1 MWMRATSR
9 RQAAFSLVEVTIA
22 MGLVAFVLAALIGVF
37 ALGINSERDS
47 IEQIG
52 AANLASRLI
61 GERRANP
68 AESNVNGF
76 ALPPLD
82 SPLVSTIYFSDQE
95 EIVPSLT
102 DATVTCRATNTPNAS
117 GTLAILTLDFFWPAA
132 TAAATAKPNYTVTT
146 AIKLEP

>member
-1 MWMRATSR
+1 MVASVRCR
-9 RQAAFSLVEVTIA
+9 AAFSLVEVTLA
-22 MGLVAFVLAALIGVF
+22 LGLIAFVLAALIGIF

-68 AESNVNGF
+68 TAIDPTAF

-82 SPLVSTIYFSDQE
+82 TLLDDEKIYFSDQE
-95 EIVPSLT
+95 EIVPSLA
-102 DATVTCRATNTPNAS
+102 DATVTCQATNTLNPE

-132 TAAATAKPNYTVTT
+132 TATASATPNYSVTT
-146 AIKLEP
+146 AITLMP